1 MILFAIN
8 KLSDEAAAFLKFAFI
23 FYSFNYFCLRRGL
36 GAFFGD
42 ELEFS
47 KSMKSIK
54 QIV

>member
-1 MILFAIN
+1 MIFFATN
-8 KLSDEAAAFLKFAFI
+8 KLSDEAAAFLKPFI